1 MVEPVNFLTYVRQF
15 ITFFNYFCMAFTIL
29 LSLIYIAQLIISF
42 IRVRRNDR
50 ARQSNDY
57 GRYVASE
64 NLLPISLLIPAYNE
78 EENIVS
84 NIRSLLTIDYPQF
97 EIVVVN
103 DGSTDHTHDR
113 VVEAFGL
120 YPIETAVKTSL
131 PTKEFRGVYY
141 NIEYPNLI
149 YVDKENGGKSDAL
162 NAGINVSSYP
172 LFACLDADS
181 RIEPDALL
189 KLSIEFL
196 KNTDTIVAGG
206 LVRIAN
212 GFKIKDGRVSGFS
225 MPPQMIERFQIVEY
239 YRSFLSGRVSWGAT
253 NSMLIVSGAFGV
265 FQKQAVIEVG
275 GYKTN
280 TIGEDME
287 IVVRLHEYMLAHKRR
302 YKIIF
307 CEDSVC
313 WTQGPMSLRDIRSQR
328 RRWQIG
334 LLDTLLAHKR
344 LFLNPR
350 YGSVGLLAIPYNW
363 VFELLGAAVEALG
376 YVIIPFSLVMGELNL
391 FFFTL
396 YFLLAVLLG
405 VILSMGSLILEQYTR
420 RSVMSAKQCLSL
432 SLYAILENFGY
443 RQVITLFRLEG
454 ILKYRKLRKT
464 WGNIRRKEVGQ

>member
-1 MVEPVNFLTYVRQF
+1 MNFITYVRYF
-15 ITFFNYFCMAFTIL
+15 ISFFNYFCMAFTLL

-42 IRVRRNDR
+42 IRVRKNDK

-57 GRYVASE
+57 GRYVSSE

-84 NIRSLLTIDYPQF
+84 NIRSLLKIDYPQF

-103 DGSTDHTHDR
+103 DGSTDHTHEK

-212 GFKIKDGRVSGFS
+212 GFKIRDGRVSGFS
-225 MPPQMIERFQIVEY
+225 MPPRMIERFQIVEY

-265 FQKQAVIEVG
+265 FQKQAVVEVG

-287 IVVRLHEYMLAHKRR
+287 IVVRLHEYMRAHKRK

-334 LLDTLLAHKR
+334 LMDTLLAHKR

-350 YGSVGLLAIPYNW
+350 YGSVGLLAVPYNW
-363 VFELLGAAVEALG
+363 VFELLGAVVEVLG

-405 VILSMGSLILEQYTR
+405 VVLSMGSLILEQYTR
-420 RSVMSAKQCLSL
+420 KSVMSAKQCLSL
-432 SLYAILENFGY
+432 SLYALLENFGY
-443 RQVITLFRLEG
+443 RQAITLFRMEG

-464 WGNIRRKEVGQ
+464 WGKIQRREVEQ

>member
-1 MVEPVNFLTYVRQF
+1 M
-15 ITFFNYFCMAFTIL
+15 
-29 LSLIYIAQLIISF
+29 
-42 IRVRRNDR
+42 DR
-50 ARQSNDY
+50 AYYTYND
-57 GRYVASE
+57 GKAPNDAAADIAASE
-64 NLLPISLLIPAYNE
+64 NTQTPDVSVILPIFNTERYLDQALDSVSEQSL
-78 EENIVS
+78 
-84 NIRSLLTIDYPQF
+84 RSI
-97 EIVVVN
+97 EVICVN
-103 DGSTDHTHDR
+103 DGSTDHTHEK

-212 GFKIKDGRVSGFS
+212 GFKIRDGRVSGFS
-225 MPPQMIERFQIVEY
+225 MPPRMIERFQIVEY

-265 FQKQAVIEVG
+265 FQKQAVVEVG

-287 IVVRLHEYMLAHKRR
+287 IVVRLHEYMRAHKRK

-307 CEDSVC
+307 CEDSVAD
-313 WTQGPMSLRDIRSQR
+313 GVLI
-328 RRWQIG
+328 
-334 LLDTLLAHKR
+334 
-344 LFLNPR
+344 
-350 YGSVGLLAIPYNW
+350 
-363 VFELLGAAVEALG
+363 
-376 YVIIPFSLVMGELNL
+376 
-391 FFFTL
+391 FFF
-396 YFLLAVLLG
+396 
-405 VILSMGSLILEQYTR
+405 
-420 RSVMSAKQCLSL
+420 
-432 SLYAILENFGY
+432 
-443 RQVITLFRLEG
+443 
-454 ILKYRKLRKT
+454 
-464 WGNIRRKEVGQ
+464 

>member
-1 MVEPVNFLTYVRQF
+1 MNFITYVRYF
-15 ITFFNYFCMAFTIL
+15 ISFFNYFCMAFTVL
-29 LSLIYIAQLIISF
+29 LSLIYIVQLIISF
-42 IRVRRNDR
+42 IKVRKNDK
-50 ARQSNDY
+50 ARQSDDY
-57 GRYVASE
+57 GRYVSSE

-84 NIRSLLTIDYPQF
+84 NIKSLMKIDYPEF

-103 DGSTDHTHDR
+103 DGSTDSTHDR
-113 VVEAFGL
+113 IVETFGL
-120 YPIETAVKTSL
+120 YKIESAVKTSI
-131 PTKEFRGVYY
+131 PTKEVRGVYY

-162 NAGINVSSYP
+162 NAGINISSYP

-189 KLSIEFL
+189 KLSIQFL

-212 GFKIKDGRVSGFS
+212 GFKIRDGRVSGFS
-225 MPPQMIERFQIVEY
+225 MPPKMIERFQIVEY

-265 FQKQAVIEVG
+265 FKKQAVIDVG

-287 IVVRLHEYMLAHKRR
+287 IVVRLHKYMRAHKRK
-302 YKIIF
+302 YKVIF

-313 WTQGPMSLRDIRSQR
+313 WTQGPMSISDIRSQR

-334 LLDTLLAHKR
+334 LLDTLIAHR
-344 LFLNPR
+344 SMFLNPR
-350 YGSVGLLAIPYNW
+350 YGVIGLMAIPYNW
-363 VFELLGAAVEALG
+363 IFELLGAVIEVLG
-376 YVIIPFSLVMGELNL
+376 YFLIPFSLVMGELNM
-391 FFFTL
+391 FFFIM

-405 VILSMGSLILEQYTR
+405 VILSIGSLILEQYTR
-420 RSVMSAKQCLSL
+420 RTTMSAKQCLSL
-432 SLYAILENFGY
+432 SLYAVLENFGY
-443 RQVITLFRLEG
+443 RQAITLFRVEG

-464 WGNIRRKEVGQ
+464 WGKIKRKEVEQ

>member
-1 MVEPVNFLTYVRQF
+1 MNFITYVRYF
-15 ITFFNYFCMAFTIL
+15 ISFFNYFCMAFTL
-29 LSLIYIAQLIISF
+29 VLSIIYIVQLVVSF
-42 IRVRRNDR
+42 FKVRKNDKYR
-50 ARQSNDY
+50 LSNDFS
-57 GRYVASE
+57 RYSESE

-78 EENIVS
+78 QENVVS
-84 NIRSLLTIDYPQF
+84 NIKSLLTIDYPQF

-103 DGSTDHTHDR
+103 DGSTDKTHDLI
-113 VVEAFGL
+113 VEAFNL
-120 YPIETAVKTSL
+120 YKIESAVKTSI
-131 PTKEFRGVYY
+131 PTKDVRGVYY
-141 NIEYPNLI
+141 NTEYPNLI

-162 NAGINVSSYP
+162 NAGINVSSFP

-189 KLSIEFL
+189 KLSTEFI
-196 KNTDTIVAGG
+196 KNTDTVVAGG

-212 GFKIKDGRVSGFS
+212 GFKIKDGVVSDFT
-225 MPPQMIERFQIVEY
+225 MPEKMVERFQIVEY

-265 FQKQAVIEVG
+265 FKKQAVVEVG

-287 IVVRLHEYMLAHKRR
+287 IVVRLHKYMRKNKKK
-302 YKIIF
+302 YNIIF

-313 WTQGPMSLRDIRSQR
+313 WTQGPMSLNDIRSQR

-334 LLDTLLAHKR
+334 LLDTLISHKA
-344 LFLNPR
+344 LFLNPL
-350 YGSVGLLAIPYNW
+350 YGMVGLLAVPYNW
-363 VFELLGAAVEALG
+363 IFELLGAVIEVLG
-376 YVIIPFSLVMGELNL
+376 YFIIPFSLVMGELNM
-391 FFFTL
+391 FFFII

-405 VILSMGSLILEQYTR
+405 VLLSIGSLILEQYTR
-420 RSVMSAKQCLSL
+420 KSIMTAKQCLAL

-443 RQVITLFRLEG
+443 RQIISLFRLEG

-464 WGNIRRKEVGQ
+464 WGKIKRKEMEQ

>member
-1 MVEPVNFLTYVRQF
+1 MNFITYVRYF
-15 ITFFNYFCMAFTIL
+15 ISFFNYFCMAFTIL
-29 LSLIYIAQLIISF
+29 LSIIYIVQLIMSF
-42 IRVRRNDR
+42 VKMRKNDK
-50 ARQSNDY
+50 ARQSNDF
-57 GRYVASE
+57 GRYVESE

-84 NIRSLLTIDYPQF
+84 NIKSLLKIDYPLF

-103 DGSTDHTHDR
+103 DGSTDSTHDKI
-113 VVEAFGL
+113 VDSFGL
-120 YPIETAVKTSL
+120 YKIESAVRTSI
-131 PTKEFRGVYY
+131 PTKDVRGVYY

-162 NAGINVSSYP
+162 NAGINISSYP

-212 GFKIKDGRVSGFS
+212 GFKIRDGRVSGFS
-225 MPPQMIERFQIVEY
+225 MPEKMVERFQIVEY

-265 FQKQAVIEVG
+265 FKKQAVIEVG

-287 IVVRLHEYMLAHKRR
+287 IVVRLHRYMRSHKRK

-313 WTQGPMSLRDIRSQR
+313 WTQGPMSVADIRSQR

-334 LLDTLLAHKR
+334 LFDTLISHKG

-350 YGSVGLLAIPYNW
+350 YGMIGLMAIPYNW
-363 VFELLGAAVEALG
+363 IFELFGAVVESLG
-376 YVIIPFSLVMGELNL
+376 YVIIPFSLLMGELNM
-391 FFFTL
+391 FFFTM
-396 YFLLAVLLG
+396 YFLLAVMLG
-405 VILSMGSLILEQYTR
+405 VILSIGSLILEQYTR
-420 RSVMSAKQCLSL
+420 KSVMSAKQCLSL

-443 RQVITLFRLEG
+443 RQLITVFRLEG

-464 WGNIRRKEVGQ
+464 WGKIKRKEIEQ

>member
-1 MVEPVNFLTYVRQF
+1 MVDPVNFLTYVRQF

>member
-1 MVEPVNFLTYVRQF
+1 MNFITYVRYF
-15 ITFFNYFCMAFTIL
+15 ISFFNYFCMAFTLL
-29 LSLIYIAQLIISF
+29 LSLIYISQLIISF
-42 IRVRRNDR
+42 IRVRKNDK

-57 GRYVASE
+57 GRYVSSE

-84 NIRSLLTIDYPQF
+84 NIRSLLKIDYPQF

-103 DGSTDHTHDR
+103 DGSTDHTHEK

-212 GFKIKDGRVSGFS
+212 GFKIRDGRVSGFS
-225 MPPQMIERFQIVEY
+225 MPPRMIERFQIVEY

-265 FQKQAVIEVG
+265 FQKQAVVEVG

-287 IVVRLHEYMLAHKRR
+287 IVVRLHEYMRAHKRK

-313 WTQGPMSLRDIRSQR
+313 WTQGAMSLRDIRSQR

-334 LLDTLLAHKR
+334 LMDTLLAHKR

-350 YGSVGLLAIPYNW
+350 YGSVGLLAVPYNW
-363 VFELLGAAVEALG
+363 VFELLGAVVEVLG

-405 VILSMGSLILEQYTR
+405 VVLSMGSLILEQYTR
-420 RSVMSAKQCLSL
+420 KSVMSAKQCLSL
-432 SLYAILENFGY
+432 SLYALLENFGY
-443 RQVITLFRLEG
+443 RQAITLFRLEG

-464 WGNIRRKEVGQ
+464 WGKIQRREVEQ

>member
-1 MVEPVNFLTYVRQF
+1 MTYVRYF
-15 ITFFNYFCMAFTIL
+15 ISFFNYFCMAFTIL
-29 LSLIYIAQLIISF
+29 LSIIYILQLIISF
-42 IRVRRNDR
+42 IKVRKNNKLK
-50 ARQSNDY
+50 QSNDY
-57 GRYVASE
+57 GRYVSSE

-84 NIRSLLTIDYPQF
+84 NIKSLMKMDYPQF
-97 EIVVVN
+97 EIIVVN
-103 DGSTDHTHDR
+103 DGSTDKTHER
-113 VVEAFGL
+113 IIESFGL
-120 YPIETAVKTSL
+120 YKIESAIKTSI
-131 PTKEFRGVYY
+131 PTKEVLGIYY

-149 YVDKENGGKSDAL
+149 YVEKENGGKSDAL

-172 LFACLDADS
+172 LFVCLDADS

-212 GFKIKDGRVSGFS
+212 GFKIRDGRVSGFS
-225 MPPQMIERFQIVEY
+225 MPEKMIERFQIVEY
-239 YRSFLSGRVSWGAT
+239 FRSFLSGRVSWGAT

-265 FQKQAVIEVG
+265 FKKQAVIEVG

-287 IVVRLHEYMLAHKRR
+287 IVVRLHRYMRAHKRK

-313 WTQGPMSLRDIRSQR
+313 WTQGPMSVADIRSQR

-334 LLDTLLAHKR
+334 LLDTLLSHKA

-350 YGSVGLLAIPYNW
+350 YGTVGLMAIPYHW
-363 VFELLGAAVEALG
+363 IFELFGAVIEALG
-376 YVIIPFSLVMGELNL
+376 YFIIPFSLIMGELNI
-391 FFFTL
+391 FFFVV

-405 VILSMGSLILEQYTR
+405 VILSLGSLILEQYTR
-420 RSVMSAKQCLSL
+420 KSVMSAKQCLSL
-432 SLYAILENFGY
+432 SLYALLENFGY
-443 RQVITLFRLEG
+443 RQMITLFRLEG
-454 ILKYRKLRKT
+454 ICKYRKLRKT
-464 WGNIRRKEVGQ
+464 WGKIKGKEGEQ

>member
-1 MVEPVNFLTYVRQF
+1 
-15 ITFFNYFCMAFTIL
+15 MAFTIL
-29 LSLIYIAQLIISF
+29 LSLIYIVQLIISF
-42 IRVRRNDR
+42 IQVRKDDK

-57 GRYVASE
+57 GRYVSSE

-84 NIRSLLTIDYPQF
+84 NIKSLLKIDYPQF
-97 EIVVVN
+97 EIIVVN
-103 DGSTDHTHDR
+103 DGSTDRTHELI
-113 VVEAFGL
+113 VESFGL
-120 YPIETAVKTSL
+120 YKIESAVKTSI
-131 PTKEFRGVYY
+131 PTKEVRGVYY

-149 YVDKENGGKSDAL
+149 YIDKENGGKSDAL
-162 NAGINVSSYP
+162 NAGINISSYP

-206 LVRIAN
+206 LVHIAN
-212 GFKIKDGRVSGFS
+212 GFKIRDGRVNGFT
-225 MPPQMIERFQIVEY
+225 MPLKMIERFQIVEY

-265 FQKQAVIEVG
+265 FKKQAVIEVG

-287 IVVRLHEYMLAHKRR
+287 IVVRLHKYMRAHKRK

-313 WTQGPMSLRDIRSQR
+313 WTQGPMSISDIRSQR

-334 LLDTLLAHKR
+334 LLDTLISHR
-344 LFLNPR
+344 SMFLNPR
-350 YGSVGLLAIPYNW
+350 YGLIGLMAIPYNW
-363 VFELLGAAVEALG
+363 IFELLGAPIEVLG
-376 YVIIPFSLVMGELNL
+376 YFLIPFSLVMGELNM
-391 FFFTL
+391 FFFIM

-405 VILSMGSLILEQYTR
+405 VILSIGSLILEQYTR
-420 RSVMSAKQCLSL
+420 KTSMSAKQCLSL
-432 SLYAILENFGY
+432 SLYAVLENFGY
-443 RQVITLFRLEG
+443 RQAITLFRVEG

-464 WGNIRRKEVGQ
+464 WGKIKRKEVEQ